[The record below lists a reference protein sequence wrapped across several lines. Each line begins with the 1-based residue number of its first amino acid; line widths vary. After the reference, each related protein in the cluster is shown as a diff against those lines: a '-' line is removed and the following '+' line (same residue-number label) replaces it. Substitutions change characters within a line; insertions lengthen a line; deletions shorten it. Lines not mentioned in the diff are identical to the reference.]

1 LPWGVSLKLKGGY
14 LIMPHENI
22 KYFQETLTCWSEDLL
37 KQLTL
42 LIKHLSEQ
50 IEIPGF
56 EYETGRAG

>member
-1 LPWGVSLKLKGGY
+1 
-14 LIMPHENI
+14 MPHENI

-42 LIKHLSEQ
+42 LIKHLSKQ